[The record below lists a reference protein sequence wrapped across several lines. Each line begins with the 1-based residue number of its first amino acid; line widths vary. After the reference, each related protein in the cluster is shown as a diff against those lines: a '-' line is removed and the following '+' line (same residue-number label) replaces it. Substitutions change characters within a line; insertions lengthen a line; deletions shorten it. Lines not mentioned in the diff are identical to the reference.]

1 MKNQLMIKDGSNLI
15 TLVSDNFF
23 INYDSDCCVLE
34 VRMGK
39 DHYSFRNARTTTI
52 PDGKS
57 KEAVA
62 VELAAD
68 IPVFRIAND

>member
-1 MKNQLMIKDGSNLI
+1 MVKDGANLI

-23 INYDSDCCVLE
+23 INYDADTKSLE

-39 DHYSFRNARTTTI
+39 EHYIFRNIRTTTI

-57 KEAVA
+57 TEAAA
-62 VELAAD
+62 VELAED
-68 IPVFRIAND
+68 VPVFRVSNS